1 MNDKELDGIHSY
13 LNTKL
18 CTRLFV
24 SEGEEDGSATVY
36 LDESIVGNVERI
48 EDEGEVEYQF
58 EMKISAEKY
67 PDSQSLESYLCA
79 ALNPQIRFQGEEDD
93 HAQIYIQKEFIGL
106 VYKNVGQWQDEHQLQ
121 IPILPEDFPE

>member
-1 MNDKELDGIHSY
+1 MNDKELDGIHGY
-13 LNTKL
+13 LSTKL

-24 SEGEEDGSATVY
+24 SESEEEDSATVY

-79 ALNPQIRFQGEEDD
+79 ALNPRIRFQGEEDE
-93 HAQIYIQKEFIGL
+93 HAQIYIQEEFIGL
-106 VYKNVGQWQDEHQLQ
+106 IYKNVGQWQDEHQLQ
-121 IPILPEDFPE
+121 IPILPEDFPK